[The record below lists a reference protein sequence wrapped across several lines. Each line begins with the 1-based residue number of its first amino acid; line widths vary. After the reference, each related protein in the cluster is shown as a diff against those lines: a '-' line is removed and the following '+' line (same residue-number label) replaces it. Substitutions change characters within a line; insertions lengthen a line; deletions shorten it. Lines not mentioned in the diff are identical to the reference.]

1 VAYVCGPVKHGFLGF
16 GGGVGLGEV
25 GLGVVELGPNPEL
38 GEGGGNTGHEG
49 ESDVDLHGE

>member
-1 VAYVCGPVKHGFLGF
+1 VVKHGVLGF

-25 GLGVVELGPNPEL
+25 GLGVVKPGLNPEL
-38 GEGGGNTGHEG
+38 GERGGNSGHES